1 MKRLAGLVLVC
12 AALAAPSTAS
22 GQAITPGEEGE
33 LANFLEPEAGKR
45 ICYARI
51 YTPEHLAKH
60 PKQKV
65 TEIGFRLAYY
75 RFPPD
80 EFYPQGQR
88 NYYFALTARRKGSAR
103 QLTARGECGPNGNSI
118 GCGVECDGGGVSVT
132 RRPGDKILVSLG
144 KGGWIRMTEGCGDE
158 EENAVN
164 LEAGEDDREFL
175 LSRLP
180 DSACPPYGA
189 W

>member
-1 MKRLAGLVLVC
+1 MTRIAGVVLVC
-12 AALAAPSTAS
+12 AMFASPQSAS
-22 GQAITPGEEGE
+22 GQAIAPGEEGE
-33 LANFLEPEAGKR
+33 LANFLEPVAGQR

-51 YTPEHLAKH
+51 YSSAHLAKH
-60 PKQKV
+60 PKQRV
-65 TEIGFRLAYY
+65 TEIGFWLAYH

-88 NYYFALTARRKGSAR
+88 NYYFALTAKRKGSGR
-103 QLTARGECGPNGNSI
+103 LLTARGECGPNGNSI

-144 KGGWIRMTEGCGDE
+144 KDGWIRMTEGCDE
-158 EENAVN
+158 EESAVN

>member
-1 MKRLAGLVLVC
+1 MKRIAGIAVVC
-12 AALAAPSTAS
+12 AALAAPLPLFA
-22 GQAITPGEEGE
+22 QAIAPGEEGE
-33 LANFLEPEAGKR
+33 LANFLKPEAGKR
-45 ICYARI
+45 ICYARV
-51 YTPEHLAKH
+51 YTQEHLAKH

-88 NYYFALTARRKGSAR
+88 NYYFALTAKRRGNSR
-103 QLTARGECGPNGNSI
+103 LMTARGECGPNGNRI
-118 GCGVECDGGGVSVT
+118 GCGVECDGGGVTVT

-144 KGGWIRMTEGCGDE
+144 EGGWIRMTEGCDE